1 MKHNHFSSTDTKL
14 ELSRREAVLLLAGT
28 GVVASGLLAGCG
40 GSGAVATPTGTG
52 RATLEIIWPELSVS
66 RLIPVAASSIT
77 VSFSL
82 SGTIVSTQTV
92 ARPSSGNTST
102 LSFTS
107 LPPGALT
114 VTATAYPTTTGTGVA
129 QATATTTATIV
140 ADQNTTVSVT
150 MASTISALSISPT
163 SPALTT
169 GSTTQLTMTA
179 LNASGSAVLTAAS
192 TVSWQ
197 SSNTAV
203 ATVDATG
210 LVTGVSAGSATITVT
225 ESESGKSASTVA
237 TVSAPV
243 ASCHLI
249 PTETDGP
256 YPLYSVLSNAA
267 MVRSSIAETK
277 TGVPLT
283 VELTLVSV
291 NGSCGVIKNA
301 YIYIWHCDKD
311 GTYSGY
317 SSTQN
322 GNHLGETYCRGIQ
335 QTDSNGKVTFQTI
348 YPGWYAGRITHV
360 HFQVYLTSLSSTV
373 TATSQFAFPQ
383 DVTQTVYASSLYAA
397 HGQNTSVTSF
407 SADNVFS
414 DGTTY
419 QMATLTGSVAAG
431 YTAKLVIGVNA

>member
-1 MKHNHFSSTDTKL
+1 
-14 ELSRREAVLLLAGT
+14 V
-28 GVVASGLLAGCG
+28 
-40 GSGAVATPTGTG
+40 GAVVTPTGTG
-52 RATLEIIWPELSVS
+52 RATLEIIWPDLSTS

-82 SGTIVSTQTV
+82 SSTVVSTQTV

-102 LSFTS
+102 LTFTS
-107 LPPGALT
+107 LPTGILT
-114 VTATAYPTTTGTGVA
+114 VTATAYPTTTGTWVA

-140 ADQNTTVSVT
+140 ADQNTNVSVT
-150 MASTISALSISPT
+150 MASTISSLSLSPT

-169 GSTTQLTMTA
+169 GNTTQLTMTA

-192 TVSWQ
+192 TVSWV
-197 SSNTAV
+197 SSNTSV
-203 ATVDATG
+203 ATVSSTG
-210 LVTGVSAGSATITVT
+210 LVTALAVGSATITVT
-225 ESESGKSASTVA
+225 ESESGKSASTTV
-237 TVSAPV
+237 TVSSGSI
-243 ASCHLI
+243 ASCALI

-256 YPLYSVLSNAA
+256 YPLYTVLSNSA
-267 MVRSSIAETK
+267 MIRSGIAETK

-283 VELTLVSV
+283 VELTLVKV
-291 NGSCGVIKNA
+291 NGSCAVIPNA

-335 QTDSNGKVTFQTI
+335 KTDSNGKVTFQTI

-360 HFQVYLTSLSSTV
+360 HFQIYLTSLSSTV

-383 DVTQTVYASSLYAA
+383 DITQTVYASSLYSA

-419 QMATLTGSVAAG
+419 QMATVTGSVSAG